1 MTTPALKPTD
11 QLQRFYFAHSGIRGF
26 WVNLNGV
33 LDELASRREYPAP
46 ITALMGEML
55 AAAAMVAD
63 GLKWPGSV
71 ALQAK
76 MPGTLRTLMAEYRP
90 PSGLRA
96 IARAADASFAETDF
110 SQLSQRDLLKD
121 GQLAVSLL
129 PTEEQPQVQPYQGLV
144 ALSDGNLAANLESYF
159 ANSEQLPTL
168 FALAADPSDSTG
180 ADGVGNRAVGLLLQ
194 KLPNN
199 AQDPWDEDIE
209 TIAWARLQAQ
219 LADLGS
225 ATLLET
231 ASLGT
236 PEALL
241 RSFVAID
248 DVKLAPPRPLQ
259 FACTCNREKTAQIL
273 RTVPKNELVALLEEQ
288 EEIEVTCEFC
298 GQIYAYTALDTHL
311 LKTPEEDLP
320 KH

>member
-1 MTTPALKPTD
+1 MTTTAPKQTD

-76 MPGTLRTLMAEYRP
+76 MPGELRTLMAEYRP

-96 IARAADASFAETDF
+96 IARAAQDSFAETN
-110 SQLSQRDLLKD
+110 LKALTQRDLLKD

-144 ALSDGNLAANLESYF
+144 ALTDGNLAANLESYF

-168 FALAADPSDSTG
+168 FALAADPS

-199 AQDPWDEDIE
+199 AEDPWDDDIE

-219 LADLGS
+219 MADLGP
-225 ATLLET
+225 AALLET
-231 ASLGT
+231 ANSGT

-259 FACTCNREKTAQIL
+259 FACTCTREKTAQIL
-273 RTVPKNELVALLEEQ
+273 RTVPKNELIDLLEEQ

-311 LKTPEEDLP
+311 LTTPEEDLP

>member
-1 MTTPALKPTD
+1 MTTPKPSD

-26 WVNLNGV
+26 WVNLNGA
-33 LDELASRREYPAP
+33 LDDLASRRTYPKP
-46 ITALMGEML
+46 INQLMGEML

-96 IARAADASFAETDF
+96 IARSAEGDFAATDF
-110 SQLSQRDLLKD
+110 DQLSPRDLLKD

-144 ALSDGNLAANLESYF
+144 ALKDGNLAANLESYF

-168 FALAADPSDSTG
+168 FALAADPSSS
-180 ADGVGNRAVGLLLQ
+180 GNRAVGLLLQ

-199 AQDPWDEDIE
+199 ADDPWDDDAE

-219 LADLGS
+219 LADL
-225 ATLLET
+225 TPQVLLET
-231 ASLGT
+231 AELGS

-248 DVKLAPPRPLQ
+248 DVQLAPPRPLQ
-259 FACTCNREKTAQIL
+259 FACTCTREKTAQIL
-273 RTVPKNELVALLEEQ
+273 RTVPKDELVALLEEQ
-288 EEIEVTCEFC
+288 EQIEVTCEFC
-298 GQIYAYTALDTHL
+298 GQVYAYTAFDTHL
-311 LKTPEEDLP
+311 LKSPDQNLP